1 MAGDAVL
8 LRRTPFE
15 ASAGKLLP
23 VRYAGLAIEP
33 IGRRTVIN
41 LRGRIEDPGFAPAM
55 KEALGTELP
64 VGANRWNG
72 DCGRAAIWLGPDEWL
87 IVAADGEAAPL
98 EQAIRAARPPAD
110 PWLSVVDLSQSY
122 AALLLSG
129 SRTRELLAKG
139 CPLDLHPRAF
149 GSGSCA
155 QSTLAKAR
163 VLLRAVEDGTAV
175 EVWFR
180 NSFADYAIRWLI
192 DASAEFRDQGGFDSP
207 T

>member
-1 MAGDAVL
+1 MAGDAAL
-8 LRRTPFE
+8 WRRTPLE
-15 ASAGKLLP
+15 APAGELLP
-23 VRYAGLAIEP
+23 VSYDGLAMEP
-33 IGRRTVIN
+33 IGPRTVIN
-41 LRGRIEDPGFAPAM
+41 LRGRIEDAGFAAAM
-55 KEALGTELP
+55 KEASGAELP
-64 VGANRWNG
+64 VTANRWNG
-72 DCGRAAIWLGPDEWL
+72 DGGRAAIWLGPDEWL

-98 EQAIRAARPPAD
+98 EQAIRAARPGD

-129 SRTRELLAKG
+129 PRTRELLAKG

-163 VLLRAVEDGTAV
+163 VLLRAVEDGAAV

-180 NSFADYAIRWLI
+180 NSFTDYAVRWLI
-192 DASAEFRDQGGFDSP
+192 DASAEFRDEGAFDSP